1 MPTLHYSDKLKSY
14 FNFEKIEPF
23 SLMEK
28 TGEEEVQNVEL
39 SDYLTKSSMAISN
52 KLSEELLKSEEIENS
67 KKIKTILHE
76 VLIS

>member
-23 SLMEK
+23 SLLEK
-28 TGEEEVQNVEL
+28 TEEEVQNVEL

>member
-1 MPTLHYSDKLKSY
+1 
-14 FNFEKIEPF
+14 
-23 SLMEK
+23 
-28 TGEEEVQNVEL
+28 
-39 SDYLTKSSMAISN
+39 LTKSSMAISN